1 MAMLH
6 IMEKIRDRWN
16 PNLML
21 EVAHFNHKLR
31 PEAAEEVTVTVSS
44 VYNLFIM
51 SHTHTHT
58 HTHTYTHTHARTHTH
73 ALTLSTLFPSFHH
86 CYRLG
91 L

>member
-51 SHTHTHT
+51 SHTHTH
-58 HTHTYTHTHARTHTH
+58 ALTH
-73 ALTLSTLFPSFHH
+73 ALTLSTLFTSFHH
-86 CYRLG
+86 RYRLG